1 MLRRLTSASALCAL
15 SILALAS
22 RPALAAPPTA
32 GSASAN
38 PASANPTS
46 DADLRVEQAIAAWR
60 KGDWTEV
67 RDLLEPLVAEGDI
80 TDEFLRESA
89 FRYLAEA
96 TLLDEGLDP
105 DERQQLAKG
114 YITRL
119 LDANPDWAP
128 PSGLH
133 GRPFYELVARVRGE
147 RDALMAEA
155 CRGELLSCEA
165 DLTELSVDYRVAQ
178 DKIAALQEDLANEDV
193 FLTEVVKRNRGLA
206 LLPFGVGHFTNGNY
220 AIGGAFLGIEL
231 AAGAAGIGLII
242 YRATNFGCVRT
253 DGFNRKS
260 LVCSVEAQDE
270 DVPKLQ
276 DQIETV
282 RNVETAMGY
291 VFLGALVLDIALAQ
305 VLFRPIEVVEKGQKT
320 RRELDAEIAAE
331 AAPELRTPRRR
342 EPQSGPEPSEPHE
355 PQFGPAPEPSVR
367 LRIRPHPTF
376 TPTSLGLGV
385 TLQF

>member
-1 MLRRLTSASALCAL
+1 MHRRLTSASALCAF

-32 GSASAN
+32 PAGSA
-38 PASANPTS
+38 PANPTS
-46 DADLRVEQAIAAWR
+46 DPDLRVEKAIAAWR

-67 RDLLEPLVAEGDI
+67 RDLLEPLVSDGDI

-96 TLLDEGLDP
+96 TLLDDGLDP
-105 DERQQLAKG
+105 DEREQLAKG
-114 YITRL
+114 YITHL

-155 CRGELLSCEA
+155 CRGQLLSCEA

-206 LLPFGVGHFTNGNY
+206 LLPFGVGHFTNGKY

-242 YRATNFGCVRT
+242 YRATTFGCVRT

-282 RNVETAMGY
+282 RNAETAMGY

-331 AAPELRTPRRR
+331 AAPETRTPRGR
-342 EPQSGPEPSEPHE
+342 EPQNGRGPES
-355 PQFGPAPEPSVR
+355 GPAPEPSVR
-367 LRIRPHPTF
+367 LRIRPYPSF
-376 TPTSLGLGV
+376 TPTSIGFGV
-385 TLQF
+385 NLQF

>member
-1 MLRRLTSASALCAL
+1 MLRRLISASALCAF

-22 RPALAAPPTA
+22 RPALAAPPPA
-32 GSASAN
+32 AAPADD
-38 PASANPTS
+38 PAS
-46 DADLRVEQAIAAWR
+46 RVEQAIAAWR

-67 RDLLEPLVAEGDI
+67 RDLLEPLVREGDI

-89 FRYLAEA
+89 LRYLAEA

-105 DERQQLAKG
+105 DEREQLAKG
-114 YITRL
+114 YVTRL
-119 LDANPDWAP
+119 LDIGPDWAP

-147 RDALMAEA
+147 RDAAMAEA
-155 CRGELLSCEA
+155 CRGQLLSCEA

-178 DKIAALQEDLANEDV
+178 DKIAELQEDLANEDV

-206 LLPFGVGHFTNGNY
+206 FLPFGVGHFTNGNY
-220 AIGGAFLGIEL
+220 AIGGAFLGLEL
-231 AAGAAGIGLII
+231 AAGAAGVGLII
-242 YRATNFGCVRT
+242 YRATNYGCVRT

-270 DVPKLQ
+270 DIPKLQ
-276 DQIETV
+276 DEIETV

-291 VFLGALVLDIALAQ
+291 VFLGALVVDIALAQ
-305 VLFRPIEVVEKGQKT
+305 VLFRPIEVVEKGKKT
-320 RRELDAEIAAE
+320 RRELEAEIAAE
-331 AAPELRTPRRR
+331 ATPETRTRGRDAQ
-342 EPQSGPEPSEPHE
+342 E
-355 PQFGPAPEPSVR
+355 GPAPQPEPAAEPSVR

-385 TLQF
+385 TVQF

>member
-1 MLRRLTSASALCAL
+1 MLRRLISASALCAF
-15 SILALAS
+15 STLALAS
-22 RPALAAPPTA
+22 RPVVAAPPSPA
-32 GSASAN
+32 PIDDAN
-38 PASANPTS
+38 A

-67 RDLLEPLVAEGDI
+67 RDLLEPLVRERDI
-80 TDEFLRESA
+80 PDEFLRESA
-89 FRYLAEA
+89 LRYLAEA

-105 DERQQLAKG
+105 AEREQLAKG
-114 YITRL
+114 YVTRL
-119 LDANPDWAP
+119 LDVNPDWTP

-155 CRGELLSCEA
+155 CRGQLLSCEA
-165 DLTELSVDYRVAQ
+165 DLTELRVDYRVAQ
-178 DKIAALQEDLANEDV
+178 DKIVALQEDLANEDV

-220 AIGGAFLGIEL
+220 AIGGAFLGLEL
-231 AAGAAGIGLII
+231 AAGAAGLGMII
-242 YRATNFGCVRT
+242 YRATNYGCVRT
-253 DGFNRKS
+253 DGFNRQS
-260 LVCSVEAQDE
+260 LVCTVEAQDE

-276 DQIETV
+276 NEIETL
-282 RNVETAMGY
+282 RNAETVMGY
-291 VFLGALVLDIALAQ
+291 VFLGAVVLDIALAQ
-305 VLFRPIEVVEKGQKT
+305 VLFRPIEVVERGKKT

-331 AAPELRTPRRR
+331 ATPDGRARGR
-342 EPQSGPEPSEPHE
+342 EPQGGRAPQGGGGP
-355 PQFGPAPEPSVR
+355 QAGPAPEPSVR

-385 TLQF
+385 TMQF